1 MWLDI
6 LWKDLLEFNTK
17 FCYRI
22 FCREQFVEISKLFGF
37 WNFLLRNI
45 LQVSILHFK
54 NLANSTVNSLPKDLH
69 FVFWNFPLR
78 NILPMN
84 ILHFW
89 DSTTKYSADE
99 NSAFLELCCEIF
111 FQWTF
116 CISRV
121 LLQNNLPMNIMHFW
135 GSSRKIFC

>member
-17 FCYRI
+17 FCCRI
-22 FCREQFVEISKLFGF
+22 FCREQFVEISTLWILKLSATKYSAGEHSTFLKFSKFYCEQSTKGSALCFLKLSTTKYSANEHSTYLGF
-37 WNFLLRNI
+37 YYEIFCQWTFCISRI
-45 LQVSILHFK
+45 L
-54 NLANSTVNSLPKDLH
+54 
-69 FVFWNFPLR
+69 LR

-89 DSTTKYSADE
+89 G
-99 NSAFLELCCEIF
+99 
-111 FQWTF
+111 
-116 CISRV
+116 
-121 LLQNNLPMNIMHFW
+121 LLQNILPMNIMHFW